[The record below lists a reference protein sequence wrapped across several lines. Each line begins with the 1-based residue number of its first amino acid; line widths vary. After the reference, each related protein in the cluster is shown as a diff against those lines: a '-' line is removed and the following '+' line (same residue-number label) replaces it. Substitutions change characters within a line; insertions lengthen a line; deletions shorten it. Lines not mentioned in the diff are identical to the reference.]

1 MFLSMNGLVL
11 LRVTNIILV
20 VQGFVKN
27 SIGLSR
33 GTSCK
38 VANLTKI
45 ADLTK
50 HCESDQKHEKPA
62 KIYLANIQIGW
73 LNFQD
78 GDFTTMKNL
87 PKRANLAKMAN

>member
-1 MFLSMNGLVL
+1 MNGLVL
-11 LRVTNIILV
+11 LKVTNIILSSTRV
-20 VQGFVKN
+20 CKKFDWVIK
-27 SIGLSR
+27 R
-33 GTSCK
+33 HSCK
-38 VANLTKI
+38 VVNLTKI
-45 ADLTK
+45 GDLIK

-78 GDFTTMKNL
+78 GDFTTIKNL